1 MKQFNGYEDAKKAA
15 QFVGGEKLP
24 KGAYVCEIK
33 NVQYQDG
40 QNGNSDII
48 NVLFDVVEGDYKDFF
63 RQQYDANSNEDK
75 KWKGRT
81 SIFVPKDDGSEKDGW
96 TKNAFAKWTDSF
108 EKSNSGYVW
117 DWDEN
122 KWKGKKIGLVFRDEG
137 NVIDGKEVVYTAVA
151 FPVDAQLVRDGKAP
165 EAKFKARN
173 GWTGQQQSTPTS
185 TSSSVGDGFMDIP
198 AGIDEDVPFN

>member
-1 MKQFNGYEDAKKAA
+1 MKAFNGYEDAKKAA
-15 QFVGGEKLP
+15 QFTGGEKLP

-33 NVQYQDG
+33 NVQFQEG

-48 NVLFDVVEGDYKDFF
+48 NVLFDVVEGEYKDFF
-63 RQQYDANSNEDK
+63 KQQYENNTSEDK

-81 SIFVPKDDGSEKDGW
+81 SIFCPKDDGSEKDGW

-108 EKSNSGYVW
+108 EKSNPGYVF

-122 KWKGKKIGLVFRDEG
+122 KWKGKKIGLVFREEG
-137 NVIDGKEVVYTAVA
+137 NVIEGKEVVYTAVA

-173 GWTGQQQSTPTS
+173 GYTGTQQQTNTNATTS
-185 TSSSVGDGFMDIP
+185 TDGFMDIP
-198 AGIDEDVPFN
+198 ADIDEEVPFN